1 MLWLMLLPFRLLAGL
16 LALVFFPVVLIL
28 LPFVLLLWLPFKLL
42 KLAVHLAIG
51 LVALP
56 FLLVLGVLGIVVGG
70 LVAAVTALPF
80 GLMALLVVAVW
91 MLMRRPARAW

>member
-80 GLMALLVVAVW
+80 ALMALLVVAVW